1 MPSLRSK
8 VLRPLVRRV
17 VARAGSFA
25 SIQEMR
31 AAQERWLNRP
41 VLPRGVSMH
50 RVLAGGV
57 QAEWIAPLDRRSAGV
72 LLYLHGGAWTLGW
85 YEPHRWLVGHLARA
99 TGMRA
104 LALDYR
110 LAPEHPYPAAL
121 EDCLA
126 AYRWLLSNGTPPKH
140 VVIAGDSAGGN
151 LSLTTMLA
159 LRDAG
164 EPLPT
169 AAACLSPPTDLAGGG
184 GPASAQRDSGLP
196 AEWAQQQLKMYLGS
210 TDPRQPLVSPI
221 YADLRGLPPLL
232 IQVGEEEFLCR
243 DAVRFAERARAAGVD
258 VTLQVWPAM
267 WHVWHLLVPLL
278 PEASDAV
285 NAIAAFACGHVACDP
300 G

>member
-8 VLRPLVRRV
+8 IFRPFVRRLT
-17 VARAGSFA
+17 ARAGSFA

-31 AAQERWLNRP
+31 AAQERWLRGP
-41 VLPRGVSMH
+41 ILPRGVSTQ

-57 QAEWIAPLDRRSAGV
+57 EAEWIAPPDRRSAGV

-126 AYRWLLSNGTPPKH
+126 AYRWLLSNATLPKQI
-140 VVIAGDSAGGN
+140 VIAGDSAGGN

-164 EPLPT
+164 EPLPA
-169 AAACLSPPTDLAGGG
+169 AAACLSPPTDLAGSGE
-184 GPASAQRDSGLP
+184 PAPAQRDSGLP
-196 AEWAQQQLKMYLGS
+196 VEWAQQQLKMYLGS
-210 TDPRQPLVSPI
+210 ADPRQPLVSPI

-243 DAVRFAERARAAGVD
+243 DAVCFAERAHAAGVD

-285 NAIAAFACGHVACDP
+285 NAIAAFTCGHVACDP

>member
-1 MPSLRSK
+1 MPSLRSR
-8 VLRPLVRRV
+8 VFRPFVRRLT
-17 VARAGSFA
+17 ARAGSFA
-25 SIQEMR
+25 CIQEMR

-41 VLPRGVSMH
+41 ILPRGVSMQ
-50 RVLAGGV
+50 RVLAGAV
-57 QAEWIAPLDRRSAGV
+57 QAEWIAPTDCQSTGV

-140 VVIAGDSAGGN
+140 IVIAGDSAGGN

-159 LRDAG
+159 LREAG
-164 EPLPT
+164 EPVPA
-169 AAACLSPPTDLAGGG
+169 AAACLSPPTDLAGSGE
-184 GPASAQRDSGLP
+184 PAPAERDSGLP
-196 AEWAQQQLKMYLGS
+196 VDWAQQQMKMYLGA
-210 TDPRQPLVSPI
+210 TDPRLPLVSPI
-221 YADLRGLPPLL
+221 YADLRGLPPVL
-232 IQVGEEEFLCR
+232 IQVGEEEWLCR

-278 PEASDAV
+278 PEARQAV
-285 NAIAAFACGHVACDP
+285 DAIAAFTRRQVAGGP